1 MLNIL
6 KNPKVIILLIVMVLF
21 GISGAYAMVVMG
33 ISPGDI
39 KTFVNVVIERISDYP
54 VLVYLSILIV
64 GGLPLPLSPFL
75 ILAGA
80 LFSKRYGI
88 PTALVLCYS
97 AMVLNMIWTYFLSAY
112 PMRKVFEKILA
123 MFSSKFPEIPDE
135 HKSKIAIIIRL
146 TPGIPFFLQ
155 NYFLGVSRVPFGKY
169 IVISMGIQAMYTTAF
184 VVGGGAIFEGK
195 AGLGIAAI
203 CIFIIIGIVV
213 QWLRKRNPETQTEH
227 IAS

>member
-6 KNPKVIILLIVMVLF
+6 KNPKVIILLIVMVIF
-21 GISGAYAMVVMG
+21 GASGAYAMVVMG

-39 KTFVNVVIERISDYP
+39 KTFVNIVIERISDYP
-54 VLVYLSILIV
+54 LLVYLSILIV

-75 ILAGA
+75 LLAGV
-80 LFSKRYGI
+80 LFTSRYGVVA
-88 PTALVLCYS
+88 ALALCHS
-97 AMVLNMIWTYFLSAY
+97 AMILNMVWTYFLSAY
-112 PMRKVFEKILA
+112 PMRKVFEKIVAL
-123 MFSSKFPEIPDE
+123 FSNRFPEIPEE
-135 HKSKIAIIIRL
+135 HKSKVAIIIRL

-169 IVISMGIQAMYTTAF
+169 IVISVGIQLMYTTAF

-203 CIFIIIGIVV
+203 FFFIIIGIVV
-213 QWLRKRNPETQTEH
+213 QWLRKRNPETQTEQGV
-227 IAS
+227 S